1 MIDSSHYNEITE
13 KIDKLT
19 FRERLHQAVYGAQIA
34 VVLILGFF
42 LLLSLTEHFFRFSST
57 VRTVLF
63 FLFLVAS
70 LYSIYRLFLHPFAL
84 YIRGKIQKD
93 HHSGAKRAGEYFPEI
108 KDELL
113 NALQLIPVKGEKK
126 YYSEELIRAAFERV
140 YQRTNSINF
149 SQAVKFD
156 KAKKALRYT
165 IPLFVFFMASFVLS
179 GGLQAASYR
188 LFNFGQNFI
197 PPRKYSFIIE
207 PGNYQLAKGEN
218 ITLSAKVTGEV
229 PLRVFAYVKYKE
241 EAEYSSKLLIKD
253 SLGYYNYEIPAV
265 RSSFTYYFSADG
277 LNSETYSVE
286 ITDKPIIR
294 SLQLSIV
301 PPAYSRLPEVIQKDN
316 GNITALKGSLVNF
329 RFTSTKPLRESK
341 LVFTDS
347 SEVKLQV
354 SGVLSEG
361 RYRIKENAGYKIAIT
376 DASGANN
383 DNPISYMIETL
394 TDGSPAIDAISPN
407 KDVNLG
413 EDNRVPL
420 YFKISDDYGFSALA
434 LKYRLAYSKFEQP
447 QNTFKTIS
455 LPFAEVRSSEELEQ
469 TISYVWNLSK
479 EALTPE
485 DVIEYYLEVT
495 DNDRVSGPKSTRS
508 PSFKI
513 RVPSLD
519 ELFANTD
526 KAHAEAEQ
534 DLSKMLEEAKELKK
548 DLEKISQELKK
559 DKKEITYQEKEKIQ
573 KALEKFEEVGK
584 KAEEMSSK
592 MSEMRDDMQKNNL
605 LSKETMEKYMELQN
619 LMNELTDDEMKKAME
634 KLGQSLQ
641 KMDRQQV
648 QEAMKNMQMDEEAF
662 RKGIERTLNLMKR
675 IQVEQK
681 TDELVKR
688 AEDINKRQNEL
699 KTESKQNSKS
709 SEEKN
714 KLAEE
719 QSQISKD
726 LEKLSEEMKNLQEK
740 MESMKD
746 MPAEDM
752 QKMSEEMEKQN
763 NGQLSENAKQDIQ
776 KGDFK
781 GAQESQSQVAQ
792 NMQNLSKQMKEMSDK
807 MQQEN
812 QMQTFTNMMK
822 IMDNL
827 VSLSGE
833 QEGLKKNSEGG
844 EQSGESSSNR
854 DAKRQNEL
862 LSGLDK
868 ITSQMS
874 ELSNKTFAITP
885 EMGKAIGNARSN
897 MRQALQAMQNN
908 NSSMTSISQGAAMKS
923 VNEAATMMKSAME
936 SMMQGGGQGGGG
948 MMSLMQQLQQLSQ
961 QQMNIN
967 DLTQAMQ
974 QGNLSM
980 QQQAEMQR
988 LAQQQE
994 LVRKSLEQLND
1005 ESKAAGQSK
1014 KIPANLENIIN
1025 EMKEV
1030 VSDMRSEDLSDDIV
1044 QKQERILSRLLD
1056 AQRSMNDRD
1065 FNEERESKSGKTYAR
1080 SSPDKLNLNPEGNK
1094 IKDELKKAANEGYAK
1109 DYEALIRKYYEFLE
1123 KEKISQ

>member
-1 MIDSSHYNEITE
+1 MIDSKHYNEITE
-13 KIDKLT
+13 KIDKFT
-19 FRERLHQAVYGAQIA
+19 FKERLHQALFGAQISA
-34 VVLILGFF
+34 VIVLGLF
-42 LLLSLTEHFFRFSST
+42 LLLSLTEYFFRFSST
-57 VRTVLF
+57 ARTVLF
-63 FLFLVAS
+63 FLFLVIS
-70 LYSIYRLFLHPFAL
+70 LYSFYRFFLHPFAL
-84 YIRGKIQKD
+84 FIKGKIQKD
-93 HHSGAKRAGEYFPEI
+93 RYSGAKRAGEFFPEI

-113 NALQLIPVKGEKK
+113 NALQLLPVKGDKR
-126 YYSEELIRAAFERV
+126 YYSEDLVRAAFERI

-149 SQAVKFD
+149 SSAIKFD

-165 IPLFVFFMASFVLS
+165 VPALVFIIAVFVLS
-179 GGLQAASYR
+179 GDLQAASYR
-188 LFNFGQNFI
+188 ILNFGQNFV

-218 ITLSAKVTGEV
+218 VTLSAKVTGEV
-229 PLRVFAYVKYKE
+229 PLRVFASVKYKE
-241 EAEYSSKLLIKD
+241 DAEFSSKLLVKD
-253 SLGYYNYEIPAV
+253 SLGYYRYEIPAV
-265 RSSFTYYFSADG
+265 RSSFSYYFSADG

-294 SLQLSIV
+294 SLQLTIA
-301 PPAYSRLPEVIQKDN
+301 PPSYSRLPEAIQKDN
-316 GNITALKGSLVNF
+316 GNITALKGSVVNF
-329 RFTSTKPLRESK
+329 RFTSTKPLLQSK
-341 LVFTDS
+341 LIFNDS
-347 SEVKLQV
+347 SEVKLQI

-361 RYRIKENAGYKIAIT
+361 RYKIKENAVYKIIIT
-376 DASGANN
+376 DAEGANN
-383 DNPISYMIETL
+383 DNPISYAVEVL
-394 TDGSPAIDAISPN
+394 SDENPAIDVLSPN

-413 EDNRVPL
+413 EDNRLPL

-447 QNTFKTIS
+447 ENTFRNIS
-455 LPFAEVRSSEELEQ
+455 LPFTEVKSSEELEQ
-469 TISYVWNLSK
+469 TVSYVWNLSK

-495 DNDRVSGPKSTRS
+495 DNDRISGPKSTRS

-526 KAHAEAEQ
+526 KAHAEVEQ
-534 DLSKMLEEAKELKK
+534 DLSKILEEAKELKK

-559 DKKEITYQEKEKIQ
+559 DKKEISYQEKEKIE
-573 KALEKFEEVGK
+573 KALEKFEEVES
-584 KAEEMSSK
+584 KAQEMSEK
-592 MSEMRDDMQKNNL
+592 MSEMREDMQKNNL

-619 LMNELTDDEMKKAME
+619 LMNELSDDEMKKAME
-634 KLGQSLQ
+634 KLSQSLQ

-675 IQVEQK
+675 IQIEQK

-699 KTESKQNSKS
+699 ENESKQNSKT
-709 SEEKN
+709 EQQKD
-714 KLAEE
+714 KLARE
-719 QSQISKD
+719 QNDISKD
-726 LEKLSEEMKNLQEK
+726 LEKLSKEMKNLQEK
-740 MESMKD
+740 MEDMKD
-746 MPAEDM
+746 MPSEDM
-752 QKMSEEMEKQN
+752 EKMSEELEKQN
-763 NGQLSENAKQDIQ
+763 NEQLSENAKQDIQ

-781 GAQESQSQVAQ
+781 NAQKNQSQVSQ

-812 QMQTFTNMMK
+812 QMQAFTNMMK
-822 IMDNL
+822 ITDNL

-833 QEGLKKNSEGG
+833 QEKLKKSSEGERQG
-844 EQSGESSSNR
+844 ENAPNQG
-854 DAKRQNEL
+854 AKRQNEL

-874 ELSNKTFAITP
+874 EQSNKTFAITP
-885 EMGKAIGNARSN
+885 EMGKAIGNARNS
-897 MRQALQAMQNN
+897 MRQALQGMQNG
-908 NSSMTSISQGAAMKS
+908 NSSMTVISQNAAMKA

-936 SMMQGGGQGGGG
+936 SMMSGGQGGG

-967 DLTQAMQ
+967 DLTQGLQ
-974 QGNLSM
+974 QGTLSM

-994 LVRKSLEQLND
+994 LVKKSLEQLND
-1005 ESKAAGQSK
+1005 ESKASGQSK

-1030 VSDMRSEDLSDDIV
+1030 VADMRSENLSDDVV

-1065 FNEERESKSGKTYAR
+1065 YKEERESKSGKTYAR
-1080 SSPDKLNLNPEGNK
+1080 RSPEGLNLNSEGDK

-1123 KEKISQ
+1123 KEKISE